1 MIMVHLIPDI
11 IDYPMTTVDTYDGDV
26 GLYCD
31 LEQK

>member
-1 MIMVHLIPDI
+1 MVWSRVSNLFGDI
-11 IDYPMTTVDTYDGDV
+11 IDMDDGDV